1 MDEKKKIRHALFI
14 LILSGISVYL
24 GNLGLEKAFSLGN
37 SWYEAG
43 AYILL
48 AGFGLALFGIYVPFR
63 MVSKWGLPHAFWPK
77 NKNPLH
83 VIFFLA
89 LWFVLMNYDNLTIIR
104 MNGLSWSA
112 FLGHLT
118 QTLLIQ
124 VIYYPLFAMLL
135 FPAFRKR
142 YGLWWSLFINGVLFT
157 VYHTLFPAIFP
168 EIVHSYAAG
177 YLFITFIAYM
187 LLYIWSESLI
197 LVMIVHLLSN
207 ALLLASKGVIYKSE
221 TLPIVIPLLLTA
233 GTLAGMIYGLLRQK
247 GAPINDPDFWISI
260 NLKD

>member
-1 MDEKKKIRHALFI
+1 MDEKRKIHYALSIF
-14 LILSGISVYL
+14 ILSGISVYL
-24 GNLGLEKAFSLGN
+24 GNLGLEKALSLGN
-37 SWYEAG
+37 PWYQVG
-43 AYILL
+43 GYILL
-48 AGFGLALFGIYVPFR
+48 AGFGLALFGIYMPFR
-63 MVSKWGLPHAFWPK
+63 MASRWGLPYAFWPK

-104 MNGLSWSA
+104 MIGLNWST
-112 FLGHLT
+112 FFGHFT

-124 VIYYPLFAMLL
+124 AVYYPLFAMLL

-197 LVMIVHLLSN
+197 LVMIVHLFSN
-207 ALLLASKGVIYKSE
+207 AILLASKGVIYDSE
-221 TLPIVIPLLLTA
+221 TAPIAIPLLLTV

-247 GAPINDPDFWISI
+247 DTPINDPDFWISI